1 MKTRLVAILICLSI
15 FNIAYSQK
23 GFKNNGAKVIVN
35 SGGIINITGGTSAD
49 FINATSG
56 STHGRIDLDGKIKLE
71 GDWANNATSGSVFIN
86 VDTDGEVQFKGTNV
100 HAVSGNQTD
109 YEKYMADN
117 KCNIELLIL
126 KVKEME
132 LNALTTWKD
141 KDGNKISEKD
151 IIYTHDIMLK
161 ELIFMLKDKI
171 GNVLEIISLNYNPN
185 KGMDGTIKGEK
196 GSVNIDTILAGG
208 YNIQKLHY
216 RTLIYKY

>member
-1 MKTRLVAILICLSI
+1 MTKKEFKEYWEAKTLGEIRGVYIERSRICDNMKNLIKEDATKIIELNTDNKNYLSRLKDYSDSIKTYTKDLAEDVKMLEQLKPILDKKE
-15 FNIAYSQK
+15 A
-23 GFKNNGAKVIVN
+23 
-35 SGGIINITGGTSAD
+35 
-49 FINATSG
+49 
-56 STHGRIDLDGKIKLE
+56 E
-71 GDWANNATSGSVFIN
+71 GL
-86 VDTDGEVQFKGTNV
+86 
-100 HAVSGNQTD
+100 NQTE

-126 KVKEME
+126 KIKEME

-141 KDGNKISEKD
+141 KDGNKISEED
-151 IIYTHDIMLK
+151 IIYTHNLMLK
-161 ELIFMLKDKI
+161 ELIFILKDKI

-196 GSVNIDTILAGG
+196 GNVNIDTILAGG

>member
-1 MKTRLVAILICLSI
+1 MTKKEFKEYWEAKTLGEIKGIYIERSRICDNMKNLIKQDATKIIELNTDNKNYLSRLKDYSDSIKTYTKDLAEDVKMLEQLKPILDKKE
-15 FNIAYSQK
+15 A
-23 GFKNNGAKVIVN
+23 
-35 SGGIINITGGTSAD
+35 
-49 FINATSG
+49 
-56 STHGRIDLDGKIKLE
+56 E
-71 GDWANNATSGSVFIN
+71 GL
-86 VDTDGEVQFKGTNV
+86 
-100 HAVSGNQTD
+100 NQTE

-126 KVKEME
+126 KIKEME

-141 KDGNKISEKD
+141 KDGNKISEED
-151 IIYTHDIMLK
+151 IIYTHNLMLK
-161 ELIFMLKDKI
+161 ELIFILKDKI

-196 GSVNIDTILAGG
+196 GNVNIDTILAGG

>member
-1 MKTRLVAILICLSI
+1 LTKKEFKEYWEAKTLGEIKGIYIERSRICDNMKNLIKQDATKIIELNTDNKNYLSRLKDYSDSIKTYTKDLAEDVKMLEQLKPILDKKE
-15 FNIAYSQK
+15 A
-23 GFKNNGAKVIVN
+23 
-35 SGGIINITGGTSAD
+35 
-49 FINATSG
+49 
-56 STHGRIDLDGKIKLE
+56 E
-71 GDWANNATSGSVFIN
+71 GL
-86 VDTDGEVQFKGTNV
+86 
-100 HAVSGNQTD
+100 NQTE

-126 KVKEME
+126 KIKEME

-141 KDGNKISEKD
+141 KDGNKISEED

-171 GNVLEIISLNYNPN
+171 GNILEIVNINYNPN

>member
-1 MKTRLVAILICLSI
+1 MTKKEFKEYWEAKTLGEIKGIYIERSRICDNMKNLIKQDATKIIELNTDNKNYLSRLKDYSDSIKTYTKDLAEDVKMLEQLKPILDKKE
-15 FNIAYSQK
+15 A
-23 GFKNNGAKVIVN
+23 
-35 SGGIINITGGTSAD
+35 
-49 FINATSG
+49 
-56 STHGRIDLDGKIKLE
+56 E
-71 GDWANNATSGSVFIN
+71 GL
-86 VDTDGEVQFKGTNV
+86 
-100 HAVSGNQTD
+100 NQTE

-126 KVKEME
+126 KIKEME

-141 KDGNKISEKD
+141 KDGNKISEED

-171 GNVLEIISLNYNPN
+171 GNILEIVNINYNPN

>member
-1 MKTRLVAILICLSI
+1 LTKKEFKEYWEAKTLGEIKGIYIERSRICDNMKNLIKQDATKIIELNTDNKNYLSRLKDYSDSIKTYTKDLAEDVKMLEQLKPILDKKE
-15 FNIAYSQK
+15 A
-23 GFKNNGAKVIVN
+23 
-35 SGGIINITGGTSAD
+35 
-49 FINATSG
+49 
-56 STHGRIDLDGKIKLE
+56 E
-71 GDWANNATSGSVFIN
+71 GL
-86 VDTDGEVQFKGTNV
+86 
-100 HAVSGNQTD
+100 NQTE

-126 KVKEME
+126 KIKEME

-141 KDGNKISEKD
+141 KDGNKISEED
-151 IIYTHDIMLK
+151 IIYTHNLMLK
-161 ELIFMLKDKI
+161 ELIFILKDKI

-196 GSVNIDTILAGG
+196 GNVNIDTILAGG